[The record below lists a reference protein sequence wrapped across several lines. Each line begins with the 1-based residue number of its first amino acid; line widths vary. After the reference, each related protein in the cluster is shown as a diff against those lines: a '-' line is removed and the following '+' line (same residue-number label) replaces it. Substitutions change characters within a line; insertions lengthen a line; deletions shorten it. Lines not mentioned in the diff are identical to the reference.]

1 MSLTALIII
10 WLLIQFPLGIV
21 VGKCIRRGRGDE
33 SMGVNALSMGVNARS
48 MGVNALS
55 MGVNARS
62 MGVNAR
68 GKRARVFVDDL
79 DAA

>member
-33 SMGVNALSMGVNARS
+33 SMGVNAQGMGVNAQ
-48 MGVNALS
+48 
-55 MGVNARS
+55 
-62 MGVNAR
+62 
-68 GKRARVFVDDL
+68 GKRATVLVGDL